1 MKKTLLLLLMPAA
14 ILLACK
20 TEQRKGANGIVYK
33 SAVEYNDYIVG
44 RQTTLMRNI
53 MDFVK
58 VAESDLDSAEKML
71 DKYVKETGAMITEIK
86 GMPPYKG
93 DSTLRDA
100 AVGIFGF
107 YKKIFDK
114 DYRDILHLRSEQD
127 GTSTDIEDRIQQIVK
142 NVEDEEKGFDNR
154 FQSAQKAF
162 ARKNNMKLIENEMQ
176 KEFDEKVD
184 AEDKKD

>member
-1 MKKTLLLLLMPAA
+1 MKKIFPSIFLITAVL
-14 ILLACK
+14 ISCK
-20 TEQRKGANGIVYK
+20 NEQPKGANGVTYK
-33 SAVEYNDYIVG
+33 SAVQYNDYIVN

-71 DKYVKETGAMITEIK
+71 DKYVTQTSTMITEIK
-86 GMPPYKG
+86 GMPPFKG

-100 AVGIFGF
+100 AAGIFVF

-127 GTSTDIEDRIQQIVK
+127 GTSTEIEDRIQQIVK
-142 NVEDEEKGFDNR
+142 NVEEEEKGFDNR

-162 ARKNNMKLIENEMQ
+162 AKKNNMKLIENDMQ
-176 KEFDEKVD
+176 KEFDDKVD
-184 AEDKKD
+184 TEGKKE